1 MEHNKDLTWLR
12 EIKKGMKW
20 EEQTGTSTNF
30 AGEAEEDIEEDSKL
44 EGPWTRWGPRVL
56 AKEFYQLT

>member
-1 MEHNKDLTWLR
+1 MSADLA
-12 EIKKGMKW
+12 E
-20 EEQTGTSTNF
+20 
-30 AGEAEEDIEEDSKL
+30 EAEEDIEEDSEW